1 MYTNHYKPYTYIY
14 IYIYVNVS
22 VYIYIY
28 ISLYIYLYIYICLC
42 IYSLCIYIYI
52 YVSPQWLFSR
62 RVDGRSFH
70 PGADG
75 GCHGPRGRVGAHLQN
90 PLPAAGATVPA
101 GVDAILW

>member
-1 MYTNHYKPYTYIY
+1 MSMYIF
-14 IYIYVNVS
+14 

-28 ISLYIYLYIYICLC
+28 M
-42 IYSLCIYIYI
+42 
-52 YVSPQWLFSR
+52 SPQWLFSR

-70 PGADG
+70 TGADG
-75 GCHGPRGRVGAHLQN
+75 GCHGPRGRVGAHLQH